1 MKILVVD
8 DEQDICEI
16 LQFNLEMEG
25 YEVTTANS
33 AEEVLELPLSSF
45 DIILLDVMMPVMDG
59 LEAAHQ
65 IRTCGHPDSATV
77 PMIAVS
83 ANAFDEDRRA
93 AKDCGMNGFISKP
106 INMQEVIQ
114 ALRDNL

>member
-8 DEQDICEI
+8 DEQEICEI

-45 DIILLDVMMPVMDG
+45 DIILLDVMMGEISGFQLAKRIRENSATSGIPIIFITALDDEEHTVNG
-59 LEAAHQ
+59 LEIGA
-65 IRTCGHPDSATV
+65 DDY
-77 PMIAVS
+77 M
-83 ANAFDEDRRA
+83 
-93 AKDCGMNGFISKP
+93 K
-106 INMQEVIQ
+106 
-114 ALRDNL
+114 